1 MVGKPAVTTSRAVHA
16 LQLCWGGYG
25 WECWGGGH
33 LRAPIVAFHS
43 LFGTHG
49 EMARENNGSEG
60 GTDTKK
66 YGESCRVAF
75 LAFGSIGDSI
85 PMCALAASLGTVDK
99 AVVLA
104 HSCHASI
111 LQGEEVN

>member
-16 LQLCWGGYG
+16 LQLCWGGIWLG
-25 WECWGGGH
+25 MLGGGGIC
-33 LRAPIVAFHS
+33 APPS
-43 LFGTHG
+43 LLFTPCSTHG

-111 LQGEEVN
+111 LQGEEVH